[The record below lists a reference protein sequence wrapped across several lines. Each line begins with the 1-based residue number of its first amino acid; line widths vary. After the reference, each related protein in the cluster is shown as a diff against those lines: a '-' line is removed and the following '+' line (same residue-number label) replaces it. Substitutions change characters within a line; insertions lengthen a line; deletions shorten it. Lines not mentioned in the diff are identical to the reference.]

1 LAGRACDAGVS
12 PALKSRHELPQA
24 GRLHHNN
31 GKGDTMHHAFRAT
44 ARWPGKSAAFRA
56 AIVLAA
62 LVLAAM
68 AAAGRDKTATGASKE
83 PGPAASGQTWEA
95 VIQKRLLN
103 LPVKNGAA
111 KRHLTLSA
119 DGRVVEQFDIE
130 LADGRPDFWVGLDV
144 AAWHGKRLVV
154 AAAGTA
160 PPGLAAVRQGDALEG
175 AEDLYQEKLR
185 PQFHFSA
192 QRGWLND
199 PNGLVYYKGDYHLF
213 FQHNPFGI
221 QWDNM
226 TWGHAVS
233 QDLVHW
239 QQWADAIKPDRL
251 GTIFSGSA
259 VVDRNGTSGFQ
270 SGADST
276 IVCIYTSAGNPFA
289 QSLAYSND
297 RGRTWAKYAHN
308 PVLPHVAGSNRDPK
322 VVWHAPSKTW
332 IMALYLDGDHYG
344 LFASPDLKRWTHL
357 HDVTLGQECP
367 DFFAMALDG
376 HPQASTRQDL
386 RWLLTAADGRYL
398 VGRFDGCK
406 FTPEAGP
413 LSSPFGYAVQT
424 YSDIPPE
431 DGRRIQIGWLRGGK
445 YPGMPFN
452 QQMTFPCELTL
463 RKTPEGPR
471 LWRMPVKEIELLR
484 AKTHAWSDVPLRPG
498 ENPLAA
504 MKHDLYD
511 IEAEIA
517 PGGAREVGFCIFG
530 TEVKLP
536 ASDGRIKLRMLVD
549 RTSIEWFLNDGQE
562 SHAFC
567 YLPAVGSKPL
577 ELCAKGG
584 EARIVTLMVYELR
597 SAWPS
602 PAGGPAR

>member
-1 LAGRACDAGVS
+1 
-12 PALKSRHELPQA
+12 
-24 GRLHHNN
+24 
-31 GKGDTMHHAFRAT
+31 MHHAFRAT

-56 AIVLAA
+56 AAVLAA
-62 LVLAAM
+62 LVLAAT
-68 AAAGRDKTATGASKE
+68 AAAGRDKTAAGASKE
-83 PGPAASGQTWEA
+83 PGPAATSQTWEA

-111 KRHLTLSA
+111 KRRLALSA

-160 PPGLAAVRQGDALEG
+160 PPGLAAIRQGDALEG
-175 AEDLYQEKLR
+175 PEDLYLEKLR

-192 QRGWLND
+192 RRGWLND

-239 QQWADAIKPDRL
+239 QQWADAIKPDKL

-270 SGADST
+270 GGAESP

-297 RGRTWAKYAHN
+297 RGRTWTKYAHN

-332 IMALYLDGDHYG
+332 IMALYLDGDKYG
-344 LFASPDLKRWTHL
+344 LFASPDLKGWTHL
-357 HDVTLGQECP
+357 HDVSLSQECP
-367 DFFAMALDG
+367 DFFPMPLDG
-376 HPQASTRQDL
+376 HPQAGARQEL

-398 VGRFDGCK
+398 VGRFDGRK
-406 FTPEAGP
+406 FTPEGDPQA
-413 LSSPFGYAVQT
+413 SPFGYAVQT

-463 RKTPEGPR
+463 RSTPGGPR
-471 LWRMPVKEIELLR
+471 LFRMPVKEIELLR
-484 AKTHAWSDVPLRPG
+484 ARTHTWSDVPLRG
-498 ENPLAA
+498 SENPLAA
-504 MKHDLYD
+504 LKHDLYD

-517 PGGAREVGFCIFG
+517 PGSARDVGFHVFG
-530 TEVKLP
+530 SRVKTMVIN
-536 ASDGRIKLRMLVD
+536 GRIKLRMLVD
-549 RTSIEWFLNDGQE
+549 RTSVECFLGDGQE
-562 SHAFC
+562 SHAVC
-567 YLPAVGSKPL
+567 CLPAAGSPLL
-577 ELCAKGG
+577 ELFAKGG
-584 EARIVTLMVYELR
+584 EARVVSLVVHELR
-597 SAWPS
+597 SAWPK
-602 PAGGPAR
+602 PPDKTP